1 MLNKA
6 IAALDTLSAAD
17 ISQVKGFSSPPA
29 PVKMVMEA
37 VCICKGVKPTRVK
50 LPDGKMGDDY
60 WDAAKKMLM
69 DPKFLESLK
78 KYDKDNIKA
87 KVIKK
92 IRPYLA
98 KKDFQLKVVKKASK
112 AAYGLCSWVR
122 AMEAY
127 DRVAKVVGPKR
138 IQLAA
143 AEKDL
148 AEVMAALKEKQD
160 ALQAVVDKIQ
170 NLNDD
175 LEAKKA
181 YSEKLERDVEM
192 CKVKLERAEKL
203 IGGLGG
209 EKIRWTAS
217 SQQLVID
224 YEALTGDVL
233 LSSGCIAYL
242 GAFSASYREQTTARW
257 VALCAERGIGCDAK
271 YSLVKILGDQ
281 VKIREWNIQGLPKD
295 TFSSE
300 NGVMMEYGR
309 RWPLFIDPQ
318 SQANAWVRAMEKTS
332 GLVVCKLSDENY
344 TRALE
349 TAVEFGKPVLLENVQ
364 ESLDPSLEA
373 LLLKQ
378 TFKQGGTLNIK
389 IGDITVPYHED
400 FKLYITTKLRN
411 PHYTPELC
419 TKVSLINFMITVDG
433 LEDQLLGVVVAK
445 ERPDLA
451 EEKNQLIIQGAQNK
465 KQLNDIEEQ
474 ILAVLSSSEGN
485 ILEDENAVKI
495 LSASKTLSDEISE
508 KQKTAD
514 ATEAKID
521 ATRAGYRPVAKHSSI
536 VFFCVADMAS
546 IGDMYQYSLQWFT
559 DLFVR
564 GIEDA
569 PTDPRVKNRL
579 KNIVEHFTFFLYV
592 NVCRSLFEKD
602 KLLFSFLITTKLLL
616 AKQEENEKR
625 AAAEAAAEAEA
636 ERQAAEEARRVA
648 EARAAR
654 IAAGED
660 VEAEERAAR
669 EAEERAAREAE
680 EEAAEAAREA
690 AEASD
695 GSDADDAKDAEG
707 GARATA
713 SSRFPT
719 RRSPRRRSPRRRRRR
734 RASTPRSSVSS

>member
-1 MLNKA
+1 M
-6 IAALDTLSAAD
+6 
-17 ISQVKGFSSPPA
+17 
-29 PVKMVMEA
+29 
-37 VCICKGVKPTRVK
+37 
-50 LPDGKMGDDY
+50 
-60 WDAAKKMLM
+60 
-69 DPKFLESLK
+69 
-78 KYDKDNIKA
+78 
-87 KVIKK
+87 
-92 IRPYLA
+92 
-98 KKDFQLKVVKKASK
+98 
-112 AAYGLCSWVR
+112 
-122 AMEAY
+122 
-127 DRVAKVVGPKR
+127 
-138 IQLAA
+138 
-143 AEKDL
+143 
-148 AEVMAALKEKQD
+148 
-160 ALQAVVDKIQ
+160 
-170 NLNDD
+170 
-175 LEAKKA
+175 
-181 YSEKLERDVEM
+181 
-192 CKVKLERAEKL
+192 
-203 IGGLGG
+203 
-209 EKIRWTAS
+209 
-217 SQQLVID
+217 
-224 YEALTGDVL
+224 
-233 LSSGCIAYL
+233 
-242 GAFSASYREQTTARW
+242 
-257 VALCAERGIGCDAK
+257 
-271 YSLVKILGDQ
+271 
-281 VKIREWNIQGLPKD
+281 
-295 TFSSE
+295 
-300 NGVMMEYGR
+300 
-309 RWPLFIDPQ
+309 
-318 SQANAWVRAMEKTS
+318 
-332 GLVVCKLSDENY
+332 
-344 TRALE
+344 
-349 TAVEFGKPVLLENVQ
+349 EFGKPVLLENVQ

-616 AKQEENEKR
+616 AKQEENEAR
-625 AAAEAAAEAEA
+625 AAARRRRRRRRSAKPPRRRGASPRRAPRASPPA
-636 ERQAAEEARRVA
+636 RTSRQRSARR
-648 EARAAR
+648 
-654 IAAGED
+654 GK
-660 VEAEERAAR
+660 
-669 EAEERAAREAE
+669 EERAAREAE

-695 GSDADDAKDAEG
+695 GSDAEDAKDAEG
-707 GARATA
+707 GARDGELAFSDEEEPEEEEPEEEETKEGIDSA
-713 SSRFPT
+713 ELRFFLT
-719 RRSPRRRSPRRRRRR
+719 GGI
-734 RASTPRSSVSS
+734 STGDAEKPNPAPEWLSDKAWGELLE

>member
-1 MLNKA
+1 
-6 IAALDTLSAAD
+6 
-17 ISQVKGFSSPPA
+17 
-29 PVKMVMEA
+29 
-37 VCICKGVKPTRVK
+37 
-50 LPDGKMGDDY
+50 
-60 WDAAKKMLM
+60 
-69 DPKFLESLK
+69 
-78 KYDKDNIKA
+78 
-87 KVIKK
+87 
-92 IRPYLA
+92 
-98 KKDFQLKVVKKASK
+98 
-112 AAYGLCSWVR
+112 
-122 AMEAY
+122 
-127 DRVAKVVGPKR
+127 
-138 IQLAA
+138 
-143 AEKDL
+143 
-148 AEVMAALKEKQD
+148 
-160 ALQAVVDKIQ
+160 
-170 NLNDD
+170 
-175 LEAKKA
+175 
-181 YSEKLERDVEM
+181 M

-217 SQQLVID
+217 SRQLVID

-257 VALCAERGIGCDAK
+257 VELARRADSNDAK

-318 SQANAWVRAMEKTS
+318 SQANEWVRAMEKS
-332 GLVVCKLSDENY
+332 NGLVVCKLSDENY
-344 TRALE
+344 TRSLE

-364 ESLDPSLEA
+364 ESLDASLEA

-508 KQKTAD
+508 KQ
-514 ATEAKID
+514 
-521 ATRAGYRPVAKHSSI
+521 S
-536 VFFCVADMAS
+536 
-546 IGDMYQYSLQWFT
+546 
-559 DLFVR
+559 R
-564 GIEDA
+564 GRHRGEDRR
-569 PTDPRVKNRL
+569 D
-579 KNIVEHFTFFLYV
+579 
-592 NVCRSLFEKD
+592 
-602 KLLFSFLITTKLLL
+602 
-616 AKQEENEKR
+616 
-625 AAAEAAAEAEA
+625 
-636 ERQAAEEARRVA
+636 ARRVPPGGQA
-648 EARAAR
+648 QQHRVLLRRGHGLHRGHVPVLAPVVHRLVRARHRGRAHRPAR
-654 IAAGED
+654 
-660 VEAEERAAR
+660 R
-669 EAEERAAREAE
+669 
-680 EEAAEAAREA
+680 
-690 AEASD
+690 
-695 GSDADDAKDAEG
+695 
-707 GARATA
+707 
-713 SSRFPT
+713 
-719 RRSPRRRSPRRRRRR
+719 
-734 RASTPRSSVSS
+734 